1 LSNISSQQEAPVGQN
16 KRPIPAKLGRKL
28 RAIRKH
34 LDLTG
39 VELIK
44 RLDCP
49 SIPLNSSSI
58 NKYEKNLRDPSS
70 IVLLHY
76 ARLVKIP
83 VDVLIDDELD
93 LPFK

>member
-1 LSNISSQQEAPVGQN
+1 MGQN
-16 KRPIPAKLGRKL
+16 KRPMPAKLGRKL
-28 RAIRKH
+28 KAIRKH

-39 VELIK
+39 EQLIK

-49 SIPLNSSSI
+49 SIPLNTSSI
-58 NKYEKNLRDPSS
+58 TKYEKNLRDPSS
-70 IVLLHY
+70 IVLLKY
-76 ARLVKIP
+76 ARLVKVP